1 MNRHERPAPAQLNI
15 KDQETHRLAS
25 ELAAREG
32 VSMAAAVKIA
42 LREKLEREETV
53 SETARQERI
62 DRVRKI
68 MAPIWASPIVD
79 DRTADEI
86 LGYDENGLPT

>member
-1 MNRHERPAPAQLNI
+1 MNRHEKPAPAQLNI
-15 KDQETHRLAS
+15 KDPETHRLAS

-32 VSMAAAVKIA
+32 ISMAAAVKIA
-42 LREKLEREETV
+42 LREKLERDEGV
-53 SETARQERI
+53 SDTARRERI
-62 DRVRKI
+62 ARILEI
-68 MAPIWASPIVD
+68 MAPIWASPIID